1 MERLHVVE
9 SFIGA
14 VVLAVVLVDIFLTVL
29 YARIGASLFSGRV
42 SHLTWRAF
50 RTLAP
55 VTGRYHIAVL
65 SACGPVILGVILVI
79 WAFGLTLG
87 TALIIHPALGT
98 DVTTGNGTTPQDF
111 VAALYAGGSSMTIV
125 GASDFTPRTG
135 SFRLFYLFTS
145 FVGLAVL
152 SLTLTFLAQVYTAL
166 QQRNTLALQID
177 HASNATGDAA
187 ELLARLGPQGKFEG
201 GYSILGTIAGSMTAV
216 KEAHHFYPALFY
228 FRFRNPAY
236 AVSHF
241 TLVALDT
248 VSLIESALDEECYGW
263 LPKSAAVTQL
273 QRSSLTLVTV
283 LTDTFLPATTPEG
296 RSASDSQTLDR
307 WRGRYH
313 RAISRLQQAG
323 IRTALDTRLGAER
336 YVTLRSE
343 WDPLVRR
350 LAPSMAY
357 SIEEIDPAGQLESC
371 QSVKGRDGHN
381 LDVRG

>member
-1 MERLHVVE
+1 MVE
-9 SFIGA
+9 SFTGA
-14 VVLAVVLVDIFLTVL
+14 ALVAVVLVDIFLTVL
-29 YARIGASLFSGRV
+29 YARIGASLFSTHV
-42 SHLTWRAF
+42 AHLTWRAF
-50 RTLAP
+50 RTLSPLA
-55 VTGRYHIAVL
+55 GRYRIAVF
-65 SACGPVILGVILVI
+65 SACGPVVLVVMLLV
-79 WAFGLTLG
+79 WAFGLTVG

-98 DVTTGNGTTPQDF
+98 DVTTSSGTTPQDF

-145 FVGLAVL
+145 LVGLAVL

-166 QQRNTLALQID
+166 QRRNTLGLQID
-177 HASNATGDAA
+177 HAANATGDAA
-187 ELLARLGPQGKFEG
+187 ELLARLGPQGKFDG

-216 KEAHHFYPALFY
+216 KETHHFYPALFY
-228 FRFRNPAY
+228 FRFHNPAY

-263 LPKSAAVTQL
+263 LPKSAVVAQL
-273 QRSSLTLVTV
+273 QRSSLTLVTI
-283 LTDTFLPATTPEG
+283 LTDTFVPATTPEG
-296 RSASDSQTLDR
+296 CSAPDSQTLDG
-307 WRGRYH
+307 WRHRYH
-313 RAISRLQQAG
+313 HAILRLQEAG
-323 IRTALDTRLGAER
+323 IQTTSNTRRGAEH

-357 SIEEIDPAGQLESC
+357 SMEEIDPAGERAAC
-371 QSVKGRDGHN
+371 QSGKGCDRDHFEEG
-381 LDVRG
+381 G